1 MRPRP
6 RSGPVV
12 WAGILAGTCLLLFL
26 AQKVLWLVVPFLL
39 ALILYYFLFAPMQ
52 WLMYRGLS
60 RSAAAA
66 AVMLGF
72 LVVAGA
78 YLALLLPWIAA
89 QLGDWQD
96 SVLRYL
102 HGGQAFLQQS
112 LRGLERAYGVL
123 AGARIADL
131 ADQRI
136 AGLTDHASQYV
147 EPLLTGLLAWAPAL
161 LLTPFVAFFL
171 LRDGGHF
178 QHMLGR
184 AVPNAFFEKTLY
196 LLNEVDRT
204 TRAYFQGLLRLT
216 FLDTLTLALGL
227 WLLGLPAPV
236 TLGLVC
242 AVLSW
247 LPFIGSILGG
257 LLVVLVAA
265 TDFPQSPQMA
275 YAAVALFLLVRML
288 DDFVYL
294 PLTVGRSLH
303 MHPLITVLM
312 IFIGGAIAGI
322 AGLMLVMPLLGVV
335 RVVGET
341 LGAVIADARLMAR
354 FRHGRALGRLMASA
368 DLRS

>member
-1 MRPRP
+1 MRYLQGGLSLLDQTLRAMEMQS
-6 RSGPVV
+6 RFMRDARVADAVSSHIAA
-12 WAGILAGTCLLLFL
+12 AGAGFAQDRLPALVMSVAAWLPSVMLAPFL
-26 AQKVLWLVVPFLL
+26 A
-39 ALILYYFLFAPMQ
+39 YFF
-52 WLMYRGLS
+52 
-60 RSAAAA
+60 
-66 AVMLGF
+66 
-72 LVVAGA
+72 
-78 YLALLLPWIAA
+78 
-89 QLGDWQD
+89 
-96 SVLRYL
+96 
-102 HGGQAFLQQS
+102 
-112 LRGLERAYGVL
+112 
-123 AGARIADL
+123 
-131 ADQRI
+131 
-136 AGLTDHASQYV
+136 
-147 EPLLTGLLAWAPAL
+147 
-161 LLTPFVAFFL
+161 
-171 LRDGGHF
+171 LRDGRRF
-178 QHMLGR
+178 QRFLAR
-184 AVPNAFFEKTLY
+184 AVPNAFFERTLY
-196 LLNEVDRT
+196 LLYEVDRT